1 MFLLPALPPSPL
13 HSCPFSVHVAHILAG
28 HDSPAPSLRRSSP
41 LPGHASPTPSL
52 RRWCPVP
59 LSPYRPSPFGG
70 QDRVRALFLALTE
83 AAQVGRPAHVDPRD
97 CPAQSLQEGRPRF
110 QPARERL
117 VQTATHLAPRS
128 LNCIETLRAARK
140 VRQEPDTFGSV
151 PSLLSGPYRA
161 SRGSSLGATVAT
173 PLGMGWTLGTG
184 ISPRGPPW
192 VARGEVPK
200 VLDCSTTASFWMPFR
215 YPFLGPTGTQFYL
228 KS

>member
-1 MFLLPALPPSPL
+1 MPLQLTFDESRSYVRPLMVCISMFFLPALPPSPL

-83 AAQVGRPAHVDPRD
+83 AAQVGRPVHVDPRD

-128 LNCIETLRAARK
+128 LNCIEILRAARK
-140 VRQEPDTFGSV
+140 VRQEPDTFGAHCLFG
-151 PSLLSGPYRA
+151 PSAPEA
-161 SRGSSLGATVAT
+161 SLV
-173 PLGMGWTLGTG
+173 
-184 ISPRGPPW
+184 
-192 VARGEVPK
+192 
-200 VLDCSTTASFWMPFR
+200 VLH
-215 YPFLGPTGTQFYL
+215 
-228 KS
+228 